1 MFDLMNEIP
10 ELVYVSDLEN
20 YDLLLVNA
28 AGRETF
34 HLKDS
39 QGLKCYQALQGRDAP
54 CPFCTN
60 ARLNTE
66 TPYTWEYTNP
76 LTQRHYLLK
85 DKLIRWKGRL
95 ARLEIAF
102 DITETENKKIALQ
115 NALDGDKMIMECVQ
129 MLYQSEDVDS
139 AINRVLDRVGSFM
152 SADRAYLFAIQGE
165 RMANTHEWCAPGVEP
180 QIQNL
185 QDLDIRLLDR
195 WRPSFNRQECVIIE
209 DLEAIR
215 DDSPDEYETLNI
227 QGISSLVAVPLEKD
241 GELTGYIGV
250 DNRRRRKSPTYRRC
264 CTRCGIF

>member
-66 TPYTWEYTNP
+66 TPYTWEFTNP

-95 ARLEIAF
+95 AAWKSRL
-102 DITETENKKIALQ
+102 T
-115 NALDGDKMIMECVQ
+115 
-129 MLYQSEDVDS
+129 
-139 AINRVLDRVGSFM
+139 
-152 SADRAYLFAIQGE
+152 
-165 RMANTHEWCAPGVEP
+165 
-180 QIQNL
+180 
-185 QDLDIRLLDR
+185 
-195 WRPSFNRQECVIIE
+195 
-209 DLEAIR
+209 
-215 DDSPDEYETLNI
+215 SPKRKT
-227 QGISSLVAVPLEKD
+227 
-241 GELTGYIGV
+241 
-250 DNRRRRKSPTYRRC
+250 RKSLCRTPWT
-264 CTRCGIF
+264 GIK

>member
-20 YDLLLVNA
+20 YDLLLVNT

-66 TPYTWEYTNP
+66 TPYTWEFTNP

-152 SADRAYLFAIQGE
+152 SADRAYPVC
-165 RMANTHEWCAPGVEP
+165 HPG
-180 QIQNL
+180 
-185 QDLDIRLLDR
+185 R
-195 WRPSFNRQECVIIE
+195 
-209 DLEAIR
+209 A
-215 DDSPDEYETLNI
+215 
-227 QGISSLVAVPLEKD
+227 D
-241 GELTGYIGV
+241 GQH
-250 DNRRRRKSPTYRRC
+250 P
-264 CTRCGIF
+264 